1 MELKGWKVTTCFD
14 GAIALT
20 RLADE
25 TPYDVLVIDNQLPN
39 LDGVEIVR
47 YVRQLAHRQG
57 MPIIMLTAAGCEV
70 EAFDAGVD
78 VFLRKPDD
86 MTRVVGAIASLAG
99 AAKGGTPPPA

>member
-1 MELKGWKVTTCFD
+1 
-14 GAIALT
+14 
-20 RLADE
+20 
-25 TPYDVLVIDNQLPN
+25 
-39 LDGVEIVR
+39 
-47 YVRQLAHRQG
+47 
-57 MPIIMLTAAGCEV
+57 MLTAAGCEV